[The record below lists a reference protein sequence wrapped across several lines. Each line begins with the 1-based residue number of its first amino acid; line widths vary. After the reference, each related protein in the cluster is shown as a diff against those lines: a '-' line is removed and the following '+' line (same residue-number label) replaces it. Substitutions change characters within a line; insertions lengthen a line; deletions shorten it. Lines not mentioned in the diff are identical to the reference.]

1 MISRVS
7 SPTAP
12 LSRAEKGAG
21 GLDEDQMSG
30 SIFDRLRRQI
40 GPRMSDEH
48 DFGDQSHTPDQ
59 GATERDLGADA
70 MSELARLISLPD
82 PLTPVPDRTDEG
94 HKPEGR
100 LADVSRGAP

>member
-1 MISRVS
+1 
-7 SPTAP
+7 
-12 LSRAEKGAG
+12 
-21 GLDEDQMSG
+21 MSG

-100 LADVSRGAP
+100 LADVSRGAPSLTRDPVIRTPAREPASLQGR